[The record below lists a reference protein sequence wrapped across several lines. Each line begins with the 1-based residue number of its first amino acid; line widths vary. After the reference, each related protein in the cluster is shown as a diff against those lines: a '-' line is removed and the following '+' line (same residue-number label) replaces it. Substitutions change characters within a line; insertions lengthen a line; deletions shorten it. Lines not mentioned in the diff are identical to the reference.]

1 MKNDLDIAQKAFE
14 TARDLKGG
22 KSLPAIHKYLG
33 RIYASKNMEK
43 EAVHEL
49 ETYLKL
55 APKALDADKVKKD
68 ISDIKAKTH
77 PKNAF
82 V

>member
-1 MKNDLDIAQKAFE
+1 MKKD
-14 TARDLKGG
+14 
-22 KSLPAIHKYLG
+22 
-33 RIYASKNMEK
+33 MEK
-43 EAVHEL
+43 EAIHEL

-68 ISDIKAKTH
+68 ISDIKAKH
-77 PKNAF
+77 VKNAF